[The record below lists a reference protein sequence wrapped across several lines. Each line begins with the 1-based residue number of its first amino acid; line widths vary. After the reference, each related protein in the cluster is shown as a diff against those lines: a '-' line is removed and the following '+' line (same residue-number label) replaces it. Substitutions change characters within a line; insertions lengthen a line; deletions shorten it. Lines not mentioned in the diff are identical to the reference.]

1 MSRRRTAAKRSKWPI
16 SAAAATWMGR
26 SNKQRYAECA
36 RTAGRSGRGEFGRA
50 AERRHNLSSSSE
62 RRAPSRLGPERAAL
76 SKRAAFVGLRERW
89 VTKRRLVRLC
99 CATAAYAAAVG
110 RPSSSARPR
119 EHSSR
124 TAWAAAHRSQSA
136 TAARASARAC
146 WPKACSSA
154 TAPPP
159 PRLLICM
166 RPASSSS
173 SSSARSCA
181 WCAQGDARCNPG
193 GPRLQPGRPEAAT
206 RRARGCNPMC
216 S

>member
-1 MSRRRTAAKRSKWPI
+1 MAQHRRRRHLDWPWQQAALCHVCPH
-16 SAAAATWMGR
+16 
-26 SNKQRYAECA
+26 
-36 RTAGRSGRGEFGRA
+36 GRA
-50 AERRHNLSSSSE
+50 QRARRV
-62 RRAPSRLGPERAAL
+62 RAGGRAPPQPLVFQRAAGPL
-76 SKRAAFVGLRERW
+76 SPRARAGSPGQAGGLRERW
-89 VTKRRLVRLC
+89 VPKRRLVLLC
-99 CATAAYAAAVG
+99 CATAAYAAAAG
-110 RPSSSARPR
+110 RPSSSARHR
-119 EHSSR
+119 ARSSR

-136 TAARASARAC
+136 TAARATARAC
-146 WPKACSSA
+146 WPKACTSA

-193 GPRLQPGRPEAAT
+193 GLRLQPDVREAAT
-206 RRARGCNPMC
+206 LC